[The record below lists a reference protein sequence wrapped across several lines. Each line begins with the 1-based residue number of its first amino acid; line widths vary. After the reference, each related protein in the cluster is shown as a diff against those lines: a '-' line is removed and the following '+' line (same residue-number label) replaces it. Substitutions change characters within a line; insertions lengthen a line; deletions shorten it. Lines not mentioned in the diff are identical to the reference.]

1 MGLLG
6 YQTIGLIALIRSVIG
21 TGLKY
26 YSSLSHFA
34 WSTYS
39 RLCCSQSALLQVVS
53 LKIPS
58 GICQM
63 INIYQ
68 TQPLFLT
75 ARLLPLFKGKSFL
88 YNIDQS
94 NSNFSNFENQE
105 IVEDMLDPREQN
117 HFDYRFIRSKAGP
130 LYSFGDEG
138 NAPLI
143 NKKFRTKE
151 APKQMAF
158 EKKKFG
164 GIRMCAR
171 CLRTKPDRCHHCSQC
186 NKCVLKMDHHCPW
199 VANCIGFRNYKYFL
213 NMLFYASLSAII
225 IVVTAYPVFLA
236 VLAHDGV
243 EISIAYFVITA
254 YILAIAL
261 GILLTGFLSF
271 HLWLLSN

>member
-1 MGLLG
+1 MNGTLGIPDYWADSADKERDRYWAQILL
-6 YQTIGLIALIRSVIG
+6 IIVAFCVVNLLA
-21 TGLKY
+21 
-26 YSSLSHFA
+26 
-34 WSTYS
+34 
-39 RLCCSQSALLQVVS
+39 ALLLTICTSPGGIPQDTEWDMPDDQYLPDPAVVS
-53 LKIPS
+53 DS
-58 GICQM
+58 
-63 INIYQ
+63 
-68 TQPLFLT
+68 
-75 ARLLPLFKGKSFL
+75 SFATTV
-88 YNIDQS
+88 Q
-94 NSNFSNFENQE
+94 SNFENQE